1 MTSPAPGWYPDP
13 HVPHQMRWWDGAA
26 WTDDTY
32 ERTLPLDS
40 GLATPGSAA
49 GRNAGTASRDAGG
62 PSGRGADPASGTSAR
77 PRPAAL
83 STTEDGVP
91 LSGWGRRALARI
103 IDGILV
109 NAVALAL
116 AFPVTAEVLDLLRDQ
131 FTQGLQAAQTGAAA
145 SSAGLADPRLV
156 RAAGIISLVE
166 VVVSLVYEL
175 GFLLWRQATPGKLLL
190 GLRVRPWAVGARLTP
205 TVVARRWLASEGAS
219 TLPSVGY
226 VYYLVDVL
234 WPLLDPRRQALHD
247 KFAGTCV
254 VRPRR

>member
-1 MTSPAPGWYPDP
+1 
-13 HVPHQMRWWDGAA
+13 MRWWDGSA
-26 WTDDTY
+26 WTEDTY

-40 GLATPGSAA
+40 SLGTPKAAT
-49 GRNAGTASRDAGG
+49 
-62 PSGRGADPASGTSAR
+62 GTSAR
-77 PRPAAL
+77 GADESSGRRTDPLGGTSVRQRPTAV

-91 LSGWGRRALARI
+91 LSSWGRRALARVL
-103 IDGILV
+103 DGILV
-109 NAVALAL
+109 NALAL
-116 AFPVTAEVLDLLRDQ
+116 LIAFPVTADIVDILREQ
-131 FTQGLQAAQTGAAA
+131 FSQGLQAAQSGAAA
-145 SSAGLADPRLV
+145 SSAGFMDPQLV

-166 VVVSLVYEL
+166 LVVSLVYEM

-205 TVVARRWLASEGAS
+205 TVVARRWVASEGAS

-226 VYYLVDVL
+226 VYYLVDVM

>member
-1 MTSPAPGWYPDP
+1 MTSTAPGWYPDP
-13 HVPHQMRWWDGAA
+13 HVPHQMRWWDGQS

-40 GLATPGSAA
+40 GLGKPGAA
-49 GRNAGTASRDAGG
+49 SGRNAGTAGRDAGG
-62 PSGRGADPASGTSAR
+62 SSGRRADPASGTSAR
-77 PRPAAL
+77 PRPAAV

-91 LSGWGRRALARI
+91 LSGWGWRALARV
-103 IDGILV
+103 IDGIVV
-109 NAVALAL
+109 NTVALAV
-116 AFPVTAEVLDLLRDQ
+116 AFPVTAEVLGLLRDQ
-131 FTQGLQAAQTGAAA
+131 FTQGLQSASAGAAA
-145 SSAGLADPRLV
+145 SSAGVTDPRLV

-166 VVVSLVYEL
+166 LVVSLVYEL

-190 GLRVRPWAVGARLTP
+190 GLRVRPWAAGARLTP

-226 VYYLVDVL
+226 MYYLVDVM

>member
-1 MTSPAPGWYPDP
+1 MTPPAPGWYPDP
-13 HVPHQMRWWDGAA
+13 HVPQQMRWWDGQA
-26 WTDDTY
+26 WTEDTY

-40 GLATPGSAA
+40 GLSTPKAASGASAGPA
-49 GRNAGTASRDAGG
+49 RRDAGG
-62 PSGRGADPASGTSAR
+62 SPGRGADPASGTSAR
-77 PRPAAL
+77 PRPVAL

-91 LSGWGRRALARI
+91 LSGWGWRALARV
-103 IDGILV
+103 IDGIVV
-109 NAVALAL
+109 NTVALIV
-116 AFPVTAEVLDLLRDQ
+116 AFPVTSEVLGLLRDQ
-131 FTQGLQAAQTGAAA
+131 FTQSLQSAQAGAAA
-145 SSAGLADPRLV
+145 SSAGFTDPRLV

-166 VVVSLVYEL
+166 LLVSLVYEI

-226 VYYLVDVL
+226 VYYMVDVL
-234 WPLLDPRRQALHD
+234 WPLLDPKRQALHD

>member
-13 HVPHQMRWWDGAA
+13 HVPQQMRWWDGSA

-40 GLATPGSAA
+40 GLGASGAAA
-49 GRNAGTASRDAGG
+49 GGSSTTASRDAGRS
-62 PSGRGADPASGTSAR
+62 SGRAADPAGTSAR
-77 PRPAAL
+77 PRPVAL

-91 LSGWGRRALARI
+91 LSGWGRRALARVL
-103 IDGILV
+103 DGVLV
-109 NAVALAL
+109 NAVALVL
-116 AFPVTAEVLDLLRDQ
+116 AFPVTAEVLGLLRDQ

-145 SSAGLADPRLV
+145 SSAGLADPRLMK
-156 RAAGIISLVE
+156 AAGVISLVE
-166 VVVSLVYEL
+166 LVVSLVYEM

-205 TVVARRWLASEGAS
+205 TVVARRWVASEGAS

>member
-1 MTSPAPGWYPDP
+1 MTSPKPGWYPDP
-13 HVPHQMRWWDGAA
+13 HVPQQMRWWDGSA
-26 WTDDTY
+26 WTEDTY

-40 GLATPGSAA
+40 GIGTPGAATGTA
-49 GRNAGTASRDAGG
+49 GRSADE
-62 PSGRGADPASGTSAR
+62 SGRRTEQSGGTSVR
-77 PRPAAL
+77 PRATAL
-83 STTEDGVP
+83 TTTEDGVP
-91 LSGWGRRALARI
+91 LSAWGWRALARV

-109 NAVALAL
+109 NALALLL
-116 AFPVTAEVLDLLRDQ
+116 AFPVTADIVDLLREQ
-131 FTQGLQAAQTGAAA
+131 FSQSLQAAQTGAAA
-145 SSAGLADPRLV
+145 STAGFMDPRLV

-166 VVVSLVYEL
+166 LVVSLVYEM

-205 TVVARRWLASEGAS
+205 TVVAKRWVASEGAS

-254 VRPRR
+254 IRPRR

>member
-1 MTSPAPGWYPDP
+1 
-13 HVPHQMRWWDGAA
+13 MRWWDGHA

-32 ERTLPLDS
+32 ERTLPLDP
-40 GLATPGSAA
+40 GLGTPKAATGP
-49 GRNAGTASRDAGG
+49 NAGTASRDSGG
-62 PSGRGADPASGTSAR
+62 SPGRGTDPASGPVAR
-77 PRPAAL
+77 SRPVPL

-91 LSGWGRRALARI
+91 LSSWGRRAVARI
-103 IDGILV
+103 LDGVVV
-109 NAVALAL
+109 NAIALL
-116 AFPVTAEVLDLLRDQ
+116 VAFPVTAEVVGLLRDQ
-131 FTQGLQAAQTGAAA
+131 FTQGLQAAQAGAAA
-145 SSAGLADPRLV
+145 SSAGFTDPRLV

-166 VVVSLVYEL
+166 LVVSLVYEL

-190 GLRVRPWAVGARLTP
+190 GLRVRRWAPGARLTP

-226 VYYLVDVL
+226 VYYLIDVL

-247 KFAGTCV
+247 KFAGTSV